1 NRGRPGERAEST
13 TFVAGRKRTGGKTHG
28 FDGKERT
35 GLHGFGEV
43 DDGGIIGEPGGVRSV
58 GDHAVTL
65 GDANFLAGVVE
76 DERLRGVLGFA
87 TVVHDRGG
95 EELGE
100 DQAAVGGPAKGVNHV
115 AEGLVAAG
123 ELLAFEQAAALAASF
138 LEPDVVVF
146 KVVKLGFE
154 VAMNGI
160 DDAAIRGEGES
171 GDFFVD
177 VLERLVEVLG
187 EAGSR
192 KKEKRINTEDTESAE
207 DTE

>member
-1 NRGRPGERAEST
+1 MVELSGSQ
-13 TFVAGRKRTGGKTHG
+13 VA
-28 FDGKERT
+28 
-35 GLHGFGEV
+35 
-43 DDGGIIGEPGGVRSV
+43 
-58 GDHAVTL
+58 
-65 GDANFLAGVVE
+65 
-76 DERLRGVLGFA
+76 FA
-87 TVVHDRGG
+87 AVVHDRGG

-100 DQAAVGGPAKGVNHV
+100 DQAAVRGPAKRVDHV

-146 KVVKLGFE
+146 EVVKLGFE
-154 VAMNGI
+154 VAINGI
-160 DDAAIRGEGES
+160 DDAAVGSEGES

-177 VLERLVEVLG
+177 VLERLVEVLS

-207 DTE
+207 DTEKREW